1 MDWAKGRKE
10 KKDAD
15 SSFVLSARRTHC
27 WCKVMIGTGQA
38 SEQTYII
45 NQSSQGK
52 RDAVFEGR
60 LYHGQAPSERLK

>member
-1 MDWAKGRKE
+1 
-10 KKDAD
+10 
-15 SSFVLSARRTHC
+15 
-27 WCKVMIGTGQA
+27 MIGTGQA

-60 LYHGQAPSERLK
+60 LYHGQAPSERLKWEEVHFGLRICTGAHQLGT